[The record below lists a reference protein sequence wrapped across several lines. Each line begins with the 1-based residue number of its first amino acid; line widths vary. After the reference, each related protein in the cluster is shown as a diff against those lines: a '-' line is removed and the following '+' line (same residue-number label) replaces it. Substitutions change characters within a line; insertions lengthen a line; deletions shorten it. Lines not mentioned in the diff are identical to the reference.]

1 MLKTKIKD
9 LTTKSSFTTYIPTLP
24 TEDTVVTFWHKGVK
38 VKCEID
44 SIEMKFSKKGRFK
57 YFVICVFP
65 FE

>member
-9 LTTKSSFTTYIPTLP
+9 LTTKKSFTAYIPTLP
-24 TEDTVVTFWHKGVK
+24 TEDTAVIFWNEGVK

-44 SIEMKFSKKGRFK
+44 SIEMKFTKKGKFK